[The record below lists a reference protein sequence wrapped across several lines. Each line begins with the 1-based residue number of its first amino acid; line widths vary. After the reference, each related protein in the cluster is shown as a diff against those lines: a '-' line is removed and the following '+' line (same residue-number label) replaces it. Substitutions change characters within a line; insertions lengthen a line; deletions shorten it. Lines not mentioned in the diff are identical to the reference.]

1 MKSLALFFTA
11 VLLVGC
17 TTVPVARKF
26 PEVPKELVETCPDL
40 KQTQETT
47 KLSDVLTVVVQN
59 YGQYHE
65 CKVKTDSWV
74 DWYKTQKQIFESVK

>member
-40 KQTQETT
+40 KQTKETT